1 VAAAVAAADD
11 DDGKGAVDVV
21 VGTFLVDR
29 FCCFERKMED
39 MRCKVDENVEDERDG
54 SGRGE
59 CDDGNNKEFAES
71 GGVGGRDTGDRGAG
85 DSI

>member
-1 VAAAVAAADD
+1 VAAAAAAAAEDD
-11 DDGKGAVDVV
+11 DDGDDGKGAVDVV
-21 VGTFLVDR
+21 VSTFFDDR

-54 SGRGE
+54 SGRGV

-71 GGVGGRDTGDRGAG
+71 GGVGGRDTGD
-85 DSI
+85 